1 VGDGEGGAFVFLWER
16 MRKRGSSGVTYIDD
30 HGASVVL
37 AAPRRVPHDHEWAK
51 RGFVLPPP
59 MHFSGLG
66 DVSET
71 SLDLPPG
78 S

>member
-30 HGASVVL
+30 HG
-37 AAPRRVPHDHEWAK
+37 APRRVPHDHEWAK

-71 SLDLPPG
+71 SLDLAPG
-78 S
+78 T